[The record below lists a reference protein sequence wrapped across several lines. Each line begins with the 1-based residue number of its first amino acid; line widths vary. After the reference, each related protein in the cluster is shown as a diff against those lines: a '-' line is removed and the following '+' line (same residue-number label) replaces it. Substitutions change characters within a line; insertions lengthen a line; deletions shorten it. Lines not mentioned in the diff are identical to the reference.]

1 MYRVLFVDDDEAIG
15 FLVAR
20 YRIWKTAGFE
30 LADFAYNGREALE
43 KLSAG
48 DFDLIITD
56 IRMPVMNGLDLLRR
70 IREKGYPAIV
80 ILASTYQDFTYAKEG
95 IRLGA
100 VEYLEKPYSEE
111 KVAEALR
118 LAEDYLGQER
128 EDAPER
134 YWHALLEGE
143 DPAQL
148 ADSLFQEAQE
158 RYPQDGERMRRD
170 VAGLLEKVYQKMC
183 EQAPWL
189 KVIDK
194 KDFII
199 GGRPADEAEEIFKE
213 LQWKIK
219 QYGLRSPDLMAVR
232 IARLIEE
239 YLVSDHLQDILA
251 EKLELSKDYIA
262 KLFRGRSGMTISEY
276 TTLLKMEKAKEL
288 LRTTN
293 DKVYEIGEAL
303 GYSTTDYFTSNIHK
317 QNRPGFRFQKISP
330 VPWFLPVPNLHQPQ
344 FGILIHIAVT
354 DIFPH
359 GLPVCPVN
367 ILHAFPELFH
377 RLFIPV
383 FLFLVFLR
391 FLFPF
396 YLILV
401 QPGGIFVLL
410 FRQLPTERYRHL
422 FLAFF
427 YLIQKLLKI
436 EHIILHRCQAHLSS
450 IIPFQITGKLF
461 PVRRRINTA
470 CLLQ

>member
-48 DFDLIITD
+48 GFDLIITD
-56 IRMPVMNGLDLLRR
+56 IRMPGMNGLDLLRC

-148 ADSLFQEAQE
+148 ADSLFREAQD

-199 GGRPADEAEEIFKE
+199 GGRPAEEENK
-213 LQWKIK
+213 
-219 QYGLRSPDLMAVR
+219 AVW
-232 IARLIEE
+232 
-239 YLVSDHLQDILA
+239 
-251 EKLELSKDYIA
+251 
-262 KLFRGRSGMTISEY
+262 T
-276 TTLLKMEKAKEL
+276 
-288 LRTTN
+288 
-293 DKVYEIGEAL
+293 
-303 GYSTTDYFTSNIHK
+303 
-317 QNRPGFRFQKISP
+317 
-330 VPWFLPVPNLHQPQ
+330 
-344 FGILIHIAVT
+344 
-354 DIFPH
+354 
-359 GLPVCPVN
+359 
-367 ILHAFPELFH
+367 AF
-377 RLFIPV
+377 
-383 FLFLVFLR
+383 
-391 FLFPF
+391 
-396 YLILV
+396 
-401 QPGGIFVLL
+401 
-410 FRQLPTERYRHL
+410 
-422 FLAFF
+422 
-427 YLIQKLLKI
+427 
-436 EHIILHRCQAHLSS
+436 S
-450 IIPFQITGKLF
+450 
-461 PVRRRINTA
+461 
-470 CLLQ
+470 

>member
-48 DFDLIITD
+48 GIDLIITD

-148 ADSLFQEAQE
+148 ADSLFREAQD

-303 GYSTTDYFTSNIHK
+303 GYSTTDYFT
-317 QNRPGFRFQKISP
+317 
-330 VPWFLPVPNLHQPQ
+330 
-344 FGILIHIAVT
+344 
-354 DIFPH
+354 
-359 GLPVCPVN
+359 
-367 ILHAFPELFH
+367 
-377 RLFIPV
+377 RLFKSCIGCTPA
-383 FLFLVFLR
+383 
-391 FLFPF
+391 
-396 YLILV
+396 Y
-401 QPGGIFVLL
+401 
-410 FRQLPTERYRHL
+410 FRKYSASEEK
-422 FLAFF
+422 F
-427 YLIQKLLKI
+427 
-436 EHIILHRCQAHLSS
+436 
-450 IIPFQITGKLF
+450 
-461 PVRRRINTA
+461 
-470 CLLQ
+470 

>member
-48 DFDLIITD
+48 GFDLIITD

-148 ADSLFQEAQE
+148 ADSLCREAQE

-170 VAGLLEKVYQKMC
+170 VEGLLEKVYQKMC
-183 EQAPWL
+183 E
-189 KVIDK
+189 
-194 KDFII
+194 
-199 GGRPADEAEEIFKE
+199 
-213 LQWKIK
+213 WKIK

-251 EKLELSKDYIA
+251 DKLELSKDYIA

-303 GYSTTDYFTSNIHK
+303 GYSTTDYFT
-317 QNRPGFRFQKISP
+317 
-330 VPWFLPVPNLHQPQ
+330 
-344 FGILIHIAVT
+344 
-354 DIFPH
+354 
-359 GLPVCPVN
+359 
-367 ILHAFPELFH
+367 
-377 RLFIPV
+377 RLFKSCIGCTPA
-383 FLFLVFLR
+383 
-391 FLFPF
+391 
-396 YLILV
+396 Y
-401 QPGGIFVLL
+401 
-410 FRQLPTERYRHL
+410 FRKYSASEEK
-422 FLAFF
+422 F
-427 YLIQKLLKI
+427 
-436 EHIILHRCQAHLSS
+436 
-450 IIPFQITGKLF
+450 
-461 PVRRRINTA
+461 
-470 CLLQ
+470 

>member
-48 DFDLIITD
+48 GFDLIITD

-148 ADSLFQEAQE
+148 ADSLFREAQD

-199 GGRPADEAEEIFKE
+199 GGRPAEEAEEIFKE

-288 LRTTN
+288 LRTTMIRFMKSGKLW
-293 DKVYEIGEAL
+293 DTAL
-303 GYSTTDYFTSNIHK
+303 QIILPDFLKAVSDV
-317 QNRPGFRFQKISP
+317 RP
-330 VPWFLPVPNLHQPQ
+330 L
-344 FGILIHIAVT
+344 
-354 DIFPH
+354 
-359 GLPVCPVN
+359 
-367 ILHAFPELFH
+367 
-377 RLFIPV
+377 
-383 FLFLVFLR
+383 
-391 FLFPF
+391 
-396 YLILV
+396 
-401 QPGGIFVLL
+401 IFVNTVLRKKNSDSPGPCTATGKTARGRQGQKQKRICHGFFRICQVSFSLL
-410 FRQLPTERYRHL
+410 FRYSVYR
-422 FLAFF
+422 
-427 YLIQKLLKI
+427 
-436 EHIILHRCQAHLSS
+436 S
-450 IIPFQITGKLF
+450 
-461 PVRRRINTA
+461 
-470 CLLQ
+470 

>member
-48 DFDLIITD
+48 GIDLIITD

-148 ADSLFQEAQE
+148 ADSLCREAQE

-199 GGRPADEAEEIFKE
+199 GGRPAEEAEEIFKE

-219 QYGLRSPDLMAVR
+219 QYGLRSPDVMAVR

-288 LRTTN
+288 LRTTMIRFMKSGKLW
-293 DKVYEIGEAL
+293 DTAL
-303 GYSTTDYFTSNIHK
+303 QIILPDFLKAVSVV
-317 QNRPGFRFQKISP
+317 RP
-330 VPWFLPVPNLHQPQ
+330 L
-344 FGILIHIAVT
+344 
-354 DIFPH
+354 
-359 GLPVCPVN
+359 
-367 ILHAFPELFH
+367 
-377 RLFIPV
+377 
-383 FLFLVFLR
+383 
-391 FLFPF
+391 
-396 YLILV
+396 
-401 QPGGIFVLL
+401 IFVNTVLRKKNSDSPGLCTATGKTVGEGWYRNKKRICHGFFRICQVSFSLL
-410 FRQLPTERYRHL
+410 FRYSVYR
-422 FLAFF
+422 
-427 YLIQKLLKI
+427 
-436 EHIILHRCQAHLSS
+436 S
-450 IIPFQITGKLF
+450 
-461 PVRRRINTA
+461 
-470 CLLQ
+470 